1 MAGHGTSRPPPLHLL
16 GPTAF
21 ASPCVSLG
29 RGGRV
34 GPGGRGR
41 GGRVSSCG
49 RSGHIWYAG
58 LPISSR
64 ARAWRGCGVTREYRN
79 LRKTARPLW
88 PEPSRP
94 VNPPGH
100 GRPRRPTPR
109 VVDPGQWPSPDW
121 PGWPFR
127 VTGQKNRGSPVN
139 GHPSPPPPPPTAKTH

>member
-1 MAGHGTSRPPPLHLL
+1 MARHGRPWHISPPPPCTCSAPRLSQVLASRLGGVVGWGRGVAAGGAGCPHVADLVTSGMLVSRSPL
-16 GPTAF
+16 GP
-21 ASPCVSLG
+21 
-29 RGGRV
+29 GRV
-34 GPGGRGR
+34 H
-41 GGRVSSCG
+41 RVVLTKRLES
-49 RSGHIWYAG
+49 
-58 LPISSR
+58 
-64 ARAWRGCGVTREYRN
+64 
-79 LRKTARPLW
+79 ARPLW